1 MMEYQQFD
9 DMIGASRRM
18 KKIFLKIEDVAKLQI
33 PVLIVGE
40 SGTGKEL
47 VANSIHKRSSSNNGP
62 FIPVNTGAFSTE
74 LLMTELFGHEKGA
87 FTGAEKPHRGLFEI
101 ADNGSLFL
109 DEISTMEMKTQ
120 VALLRVL
127 ETRKFQRVGSS
138 RFLTVNVRLIAATN
152 ENLRRK
158 IRNKQFR
165 RDLFHRL
172 NVFTIFIP
180 PLRKR
185 KADIEVLTDT
195 TGPEISENWKIR

>member
-47 VANSIHKRSSSNNGP
+47 VANSIHKRSSRNNGP

-138 RFLTVNVRLIAATN
+138 RFLTVNVRLIAATCFTVSMC
-152 ENLRRK
+152 LLFLFLLCGSVRR
-158 IRNKQFR
+158 
-165 RDLFHRL
+165 
-172 NVFTIFIP
+172 
-180 PLRKR
+180 
-185 KADIEVLTDT
+185 
-195 TGPEISENWKIR
+195 ISKC